1 MSGGYFD
8 YQQWRMIDMADEID
22 QVIAKRG
29 KIEWN
34 KAGYTPET
42 ILQFEEASRLLKRAQ
57 VYVQRI
63 DWLLSDDDGE
73 DTFHE
78 RLKND
83 LDDLL

>member
-8 YQQWRMIDMADEID
+8 YQQWRMIDMADEVD

-29 KIEWN
+29 KTEWRE
-34 KAGYTPET
+34 KGYTPET

-83 LDDLL
+83 LEDLL